1 MSATNQSSVQIQ
13 ATNTST
19 ETRETQMAKTSN
31 TSTET
36 RQTQMAKTSKKKHL
50 NYDDN
55 CGFINDE
62 KVKT

>member
-19 ETRETQMAKTSN
+19 ETRETQMAKTS
-31 TSTET
+31 
-36 RQTQMAKTSKKKHL
+36 KKKHL